1 MKLLTLKLVLPLT
14 VISFMIFTKWWYVF
28 PDDAPDIILW
38 GFPFPYAGDG
48 FHTSMSLQI
57 FAFELF
63 IDFLI
68 YFVFWFLII
77 FSINRFVIKINIR
90 RILTITLLI
99 IAGFVVI
106 GSLFIICMPE
116 NILLV
121 KRDFKV
127 EIKETGY
134 KFIWQN
140 QAHPDYH
147 KNLYKIKKKP
157 NGTFRPIIRK

>member
-1 MKLLTLKLVLPLT
+1 MKILTLKLVLPLT
-14 VISFMIFTKWWYVF
+14 VISFMIFTKWWHVF
-28 PDDAPDIILW
+28 PVDGPDIILW
-38 GFPFPYAGDG
+38 GFPFPFAGDG

-57 FAFELF
+57 FVFELI

-77 FSINRFVIKINIR
+77 FSINRFVIKVNIR
-90 RILTITLLI
+90 RILIITLFI
-99 IAGFVVI
+99 IAGFVLI
-106 GSLFIICMPE
+106 GSLIIMSLPE
-116 NILLV
+116 NMFLV

-140 QAHPDYH
+140 QPRPDYN
-147 KNLYKIKKKP
+147 KNPYRIKKK
-157 NGTFRPIIRK
+157 